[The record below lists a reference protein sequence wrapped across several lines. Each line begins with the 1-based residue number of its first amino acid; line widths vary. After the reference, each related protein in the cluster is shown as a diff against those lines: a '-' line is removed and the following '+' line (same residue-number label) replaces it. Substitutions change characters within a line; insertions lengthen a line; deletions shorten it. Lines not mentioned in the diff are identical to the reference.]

1 MPSKA
6 KRGLLFIASLF
17 SIISQLLFSP
27 FLHAFNEAAKKK
39 KKKKSQLEEF
49 AIAFLNDEQNL
60 NISSSIFE
68 TAENFKQALFL
79 SVIRSQDE
87 LLQYGTFCCGLLNS
101 NPWKNFTRNAL
112 QSLFFGK
119 LVEGVMQQSASL
131 YMYFPQKSLSQLDQR
146 EKNKLISSLPILYQA
161 KVNIFWLLFGDCT
174 NSLSQK
180 EDSEEVF
187 MVPGLKWLPEV
198 LHQEVMST
206 LHQLNSLYSFGP
218 SVASLH
224 RYLSFQE
231 ILGVCALPSKDSE
244 FIVFSMA
251 IPEKEQGKQY
261 SKGIIDQHVNACFEK
276 NVIPSLDKLSTV
288 EMCKLK
294 FLHQNFFRGKN
305 SGVELFKKSFVL
317 AFASVQKKD
326 PRHRWNGELSQ
337 ECNLG
342 LHWDDSGANGMLRLV
357 IEAKDAVWKKL
368 IYDRFTSFRKKF
380 PNKSMYGAS
389 KDNSNEEM
397 PTEPETKKQ
406 KK

>member
-1 MPSKA
+1 LPSKA

-17 SIISQLLFSP
+17 SIISQLLFP
-27 FLHAFNEAAKKK
+27 PCLHAFNEAAKKK
-39 KKKKSQLEEF
+39 KKKSQLEEF
-49 AIAFLNDEQNL
+49 AIGFLNDEQNL

-68 TAENFKQALFL
+68 TAEKFKQALFL
-79 SVIRSQDE
+79 SVIHSQDK
-87 LLQYGTFCCGLLNS
+87 LLQYGTFCSVLLNS

-119 LVEGVMQQSASL
+119 LVKGEMQQSASL
-131 YMYFPQKSLSQLDQR
+131 YMYYPQKSLSRVDQR
-146 EKNKLISSLPILYQA
+146 EKNQLISSLPIPYLE

-174 NSLSQK
+174 SSLSQK
-180 EDSEEVF
+180 EDSEAVF
-187 MVPGLKWLPEV
+187 LVPGLNSLPEV

-206 LHQLNSLYSFGP
+206 LHQLNSLYSLGP
-218 SVASLH
+218 SVAPLH

-244 FIVFSMA
+244 FILFSMA
-251 IPEKEQGKQY
+251 IIEKGQY
-261 SKGIIDQHVNACFEK
+261 FKGIIIDQHVNACFEK
-276 NVIPSLDKLSTV
+276 NVIPCLEKLSTE

-294 FLHQNFFRGKN
+294 LLHQNFFRGKN

-326 PRHRWNGELSQ
+326 PIHRWNGELSQ

-368 IYDRFTSFRKKF
+368 IYDRFTSFRKTF